1 MFFEK
6 QLLAFLAFFLN
17 LQGFHTF
24 IINKNTL
31 KDVTEV
37 IEGCFF
43 KQIKKSFLKEKSY
56 FFSILIYCLLSTG
69 IVNFKTSSKGIDVCL
84 RR

>member
-1 MFFEK
+1 MIFEK
-6 QLLAFLAFFLN
+6 QLLPFLSFFLN
-17 LQGFHTF
+17 LQGFHSF

-43 KQIKKSFLKEKSY
+43 KQIKKKFLKREEL
-56 FFSILIYCLLSTG
+56 FFFYLDLLFIEHG
-69 IVNFKTSSKGIDVCL
+69 HSKF
-84 RR
+84 